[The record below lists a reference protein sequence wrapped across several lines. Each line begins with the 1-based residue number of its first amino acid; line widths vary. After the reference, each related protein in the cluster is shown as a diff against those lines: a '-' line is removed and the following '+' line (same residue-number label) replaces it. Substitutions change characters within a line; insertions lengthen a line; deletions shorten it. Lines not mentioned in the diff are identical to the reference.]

1 MPRPTTVKPMTEPE
15 ENATRRP
22 LFRLSLAACAVRAL
36 ALVAIFMPMKP
47 ASMDQMPPVR
57 KANGVN
63 LESISP
69 PVANAM
75 TSRITNT
82 TANTFA
88 TVVYW
93 CLR

>member
-1 MPRPTTVKPMTEPE
+1 
-15 ENATRRP
+15 
-22 LFRLSLAACAVRAL
+22 
-36 ALVAIFMPMKP
+36 MKP

-75 TSRITNT
+75 TSRITKT